1 MLQNGSHISANSRR
15 IAKNTLLLYFRMLL
29 MMVIGLFT
37 YRVVIRTLGITD
49 YGVYNAVG
57 GVVTVFTFITTSISN
72 AISRYLAF
80 ELERG
85 DKSKLRRIFSTGVI
99 IQLIFAA
106 ILAVLI
112 ETVGMWWLNNRMEL
126 PEGRLEVARTVLHCS
141 LGVLIINLLS
151 VPYNAAI
158 VAHEKMSAFAYISI
172 GEAVLK
178 LTVAVLLLLSS
189 YDKLATYAFLML
201 AVALIVRLS
210 YGTYCRHHFEE
221 SRGRLV
227 FDSSLI
233 KEMSGFAGWSSL
245 GASAYVLNNQGVELI
260 INSFFGVVLNAA
272 RGVAAQVENIVKQF
286 VSNFLTALNPQITKS
301 WAAGNKE
308 YCFELVRKGAKF
320 SYLVVMMF
328 LIPLSFEAETILSLW
343 LGPLPDQASDFAVLT
358 LVSLLI
364 GMTGNSLLTL
374 KLATGDVKRYYLI
387 TGLTSLLVVPCV
399 WLSYKLGASPV
410 WAYIV
415 LISIYL
421 LVFVQKL
428 VLVSRDTGFPIDKFM
443 RSVMGKL
450 LLVTALSYILP
461 LLCYL
466 LVPEGWLRLL
476 LVCFGA
482 WGSMAVA
489 TFSIALTPGERAW
502 LLRKP
507 LRQMPDSLFLEAQ
520 FIRSMGKPLDLK
532 HPKTYNEKLQW
543 LKLYDRNPLY
553 HKLVDK
559 VEVKRLVAEKIGDQY
574 IIPTLGVWNHAEE
587 IDWNSLPQSFV
598 LKCTHDSG
606 STIICYDKD
615 DFDKQAAVV
624 QLNAALKRDF
634 YKRMREWVYKS
645 VTPRII
651 AEPLLQGTINDYKF
665 FCFDGKPEVMFV
677 ATQRAAAE
685 ETKFDFFDM
694 QYRHLDIR
702 NGHPNASVTPD
713 KPQQF
718 EEMKAL
724 AAKLSEGIPHV
735 RMDFYEVGGQIY
747 FGEYTFYH
755 WSGFVPFDPESADEW
770 MGSLIKLPEKKW
782 RG

>member
-1 MLQNGSHISANSRR
+1 MSQGGSHISENSRR
-15 IAKNTLLLYFRMLL
+15 IAKNTFLLYFRMLL
-29 MMVIGLFT
+29 MMLIGIFT
-37 YRVVIRTLGITD
+37 YRVVLRTLGISD

-80 ELERG
+80 EMEKG
-85 DKSKLRRIFSTGVI
+85 DKVKLRKVFSTGII
-99 IQLIFAA
+99 IQLLFAIVLA
-106 ILAVLI
+106 ILI
-112 ETVGMWWLNNRMEL
+112 ETVGMWWLNNRMVL
-126 PEGRLEVARTVLHCS
+126 PPERIDIARIVLHCS

-158 VAHEKMSAFAYISI
+158 VAHEKMSAFAFISI

-178 LTVAVLLLLSS
+178 LAVAVLLLLSS

-210 YGTYCRHHFEE
+210 YGAYCRHHFEE

-227 FDSSLI
+227 FDFSLL
-233 KEMSGFAGWSSL
+233 KEMSAFAGWSSL
-245 GASAYVLNNQGVELI
+245 GSSAYVLNTQGVELI

-301 WAAGNKE
+301 WASGNKE

-320 SYLVVMMF
+320 SYLVVMVF
-328 LIPLSFEAETILSLW
+328 LIPLSFEAEAILTLW
-343 LGPLPDQASDFAVLT
+343 LGPLPDYASDFAVLT

-364 GMTGNSLLTL
+364 GMTGNSFLTL
-374 KLATGDVKRYYLI
+374 KLATGKVKRYYLI
-387 TGLTSLLVVPCV
+387 TGLTSLLVMPCV
-399 WLSYKLGASPV
+399 WLAYKFGATPI

-415 LISIYL
+415 LIAIYL

-428 VLVSRDTGFPIDKFM
+428 VLVSQDTGFPIDKFF
-443 RSVMGKL
+443 RSVMSKL
-450 LLVTALSYILP
+450 LIVTALSYVLP
-461 LLCYL
+461 SLSYIFI
-466 LVPEGWLRLL
+466 PEGWLRLL
-476 LVCFGA
+476 AVCFSA
-482 WGSMAVA
+482 WGSMAVTIFA
-489 TFSIALTPGERAW
+489 YALTPGERAW

-507 LRQMPDSLFLEAQ
+507 LRQMPDKMFLEAQ
-520 FIRSMGKPLDLK
+520 YVRSMGKPLDLK
-532 HPKTYNEKLQW
+532 NPRTYNEKLQW

-559 VEVKRLVAEKIGDQY
+559 VEVKEVVASKIGKKY
-574 IIPTLGVWNHAEE
+574 IIPSIGVWNSAEE
-587 IDWNSLPQSFV
+587 IDWDSLPQSFV

-606 STIICYDKD
+606 SVIICSDKGI
-615 DFDKQAAVV
+615 
-624 QLNAALKRDF
+624 LNKHEVCEKLNSALGRNF

-645 VTPRII
+645 VQPRII
-651 AEPLLQGTINDYKF
+651 AEPLLQGEINDYKF
-665 FCFDGKPEVMFV
+665 FCFDGKPELMFV
-677 ATQRAAAE
+677 ATERASDE

-702 NGHPNASVTPD
+702 NGHPNAAVVPE
-713 KPQQF
+713 KPKSF
-718 EEMKAL
+718 EEMKTL
-724 AAKLSEGIPHV
+724 AAKLSADIPHV
-735 RMDFYEVGGQIY
+735 RIDFYEVNGQVY

-755 WSGFVPFDPESADEW
+755 WSGLVPFEPESADMWIGEF
-770 MGSLIKLPEKKW
+770 IKLPKK
-782 RG
+782 